1 MVIDTHAHIN
11 DEIYSNLD
19 SIIAEMP
26 NDNLEKIVCASADA
40 KGSIKAVEIASKNK
54 NIYAMIGLHPDNA
67 FEFNQDF
74 VSFVKENAQNKKVVA
89 IGEIGLDYHSEN
101 YDKVL
106 QQKVFLEQ
114 LKLAHEFS
122 LPVVIHVRDA
132 YDDLL
137 SILKSNKDLISNSG
151 IIHCFSGSLEIA
163 REFIKLG
170 FKIAF
175 GGVLTFKNAKK
186 SVEVASQL
194 DLSHLVVETDCPWL
208 CPEPHRGE
216 VNEPKNVNYVVQ
228 KLADIKNMQ
237 REKLEPILLE
247 NTYQVFPKL
256 EK

>member
-19 SIIAEMP
+19 KLIAEMP
-26 NDNLEKIVCASADA
+26 RDNLEKIVCASADK
-40 KGSIKAVEIASKNK
+40 KGSIKAVEIANKNK

-67 FEFNQDF
+67 FEFDQEF
-74 VSFVKENAQNKKVVA
+74 VSFVKENVTNKKVVA
-89 IGEIGLDYHSEN
+89 IGEIGLDYHNEN
-101 YDKVL
+101 YDKEF

-137 SILKSNKDLISNSG
+137 SILKSHKDLITNSG

-163 REFIKLG
+163 REFVKLG

-175 GGVLTFKNAKK
+175 GGVLTFKNARK

-194 DLSHLVVETDCPWL
+194 DLKHLVVETDCPWL

-216 VNEPKNVNYVVQ
+216 INEPKNVNYVVQ

-237 REKLEPILLE
+237 REKLEPTLLE

>member
-19 SIIAEMP
+19 ELIAEMP
-26 NDNLEKIVCASADA
+26 NDNLEKIVCASAD
-40 KGSIKAVEIASKNK
+40 KNGSKKAIEIANKNK
-54 NIYAMIGLHPDNA
+54 DIYAMIGLHPDNA
-67 FEFNQDF
+67 FEFNQEF
-74 VSFVKENAQNKKVVA
+74 VSFIRLNANNKKVVA

-101 YDKVL
+101 YDKKL

-132 YDDLL
+132 YEDLL
-137 SILKSNKDLISNSG
+137 SILKLNKDLIVNGG

-163 REFIKLG
+163 KEFIKLG

-175 GGVLTFKNAKK
+175 GGVLTFKNARK

-194 DLSHLVVETDCPWL
+194 DISHLVVETDCPWL

-216 VNEPKNVNYVVQ
+216 INEPKYVNYVVQ

-256 EK
+256 KK